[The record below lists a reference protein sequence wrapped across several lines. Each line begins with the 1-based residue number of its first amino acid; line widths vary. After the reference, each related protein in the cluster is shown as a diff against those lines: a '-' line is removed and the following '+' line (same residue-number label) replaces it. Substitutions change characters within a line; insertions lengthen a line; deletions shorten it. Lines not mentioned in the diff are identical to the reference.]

1 MRICNDSQLVIGQ
14 IQGEYKVKDK
24 RMTHYLIWV
33 QANLAK
39 LSEWVVERVPRTE
52 NMKVDILVGIVA
64 TLSIKEALLLP
75 IYLQTTSSIA
85 VTLVCSTSEENTN

>member
-1 MRICNDSQLVIGQ
+1 MA
-14 IQGEYKVKDK
+14 
-24 RMTHYLIWV
+24 HYLIWV

-39 LSEWVVERVPRTE
+39 LSEWVVERMPRTE

-64 TLSIKEALLLP
+64 TLSINEALLLP

>member
-1 MRICNDSQLVIGQ
+1 MA
-14 IQGEYKVKDK
+14 
-24 RMTHYLIWV
+24 HYLIWV

>member
-1 MRICNDSQLVIGQ
+1 
-14 IQGEYKVKDK
+14 
-24 RMTHYLIWV
+24 MTHYLIWV

-39 LSEWVVERVPRTE
+39 LSEWVIERVPRTE

-85 VTLVCSTSEENTN
+85 VTLVCNTSEENTN

>member
-1 MRICNDSQLVIGQ
+1 
-14 IQGEYKVKDK
+14 
-24 RMTHYLIWV
+24 MTHYLIWV

>member
-1 MRICNDSQLVIGQ
+1 
-14 IQGEYKVKDK
+14 
-24 RMTHYLIWV
+24 MTHYLIWV

-85 VTLVCSTSEENTN
+85 VTLVCNTSEENTN

>member
-1 MRICNDSQLVIGQ
+1 MA
-14 IQGEYKVKDK
+14 
-24 RMTHYLIWV
+24 HYLIWV

-64 TLSIKEALLLP
+64 TLSIKEVLLLA

-85 VTLVCSTSEENTN
+85 VTLVCNTSEENTN

>member
-1 MRICNDSQLVIGQ
+1 MA
-14 IQGEYKVKDK
+14 
-24 RMTHYLIWV
+24 HYLIWV

-64 TLSIKEALLLP
+64 TLSINEALLLP

>member
-1 MRICNDSQLVIGQ
+1 
-14 IQGEYKVKDK
+14 
-24 RMTHYLIWV
+24 MTHYLIWV

-75 IYLQTTSSIA
+75 IYLQTDRKS
-85 VTLVCSTSEENTN
+85 VV

>member
-1 MRICNDSQLVIGQ
+1 MRICSDSQLVIGH

-24 RMTHYLIWV
+24 RMAHYLIWV

>member
-1 MRICNDSQLVIGQ
+1 
-14 IQGEYKVKDK
+14 
-24 RMTHYLIWV
+24 MTHYLIWV

-75 IYLQTTSSIA
+75 IYVQTTSSIA
-85 VTLVCSTSEENTN
+85 VTLVCNTSEENTN

>member
-1 MRICNDSQLVIGQ
+1 MA
-14 IQGEYKVKDK
+14 
-24 RMTHYLIWV
+24 HYLIWV

-85 VTLVCSTSEENTN
+85 VTLVCNTSEENTN

>member
-1 MRICNDSQLVIGQ
+1 MA
-14 IQGEYKVKDK
+14 
-24 RMTHYLIWV
+24 HYLIWV

-39 LSEWVVERVPRTE
+39 LSEWVIERVPRTE

-64 TLSIKEALLLP
+64 TLSINEALLLP

>member
-1 MRICNDSQLVIGQ
+1 MA
-14 IQGEYKVKDK
+14 
-24 RMTHYLIWV
+24 HYLIWV

-39 LSEWVVERVPRTE
+39 LSEWVIERVPRTE

-85 VTLVCSTSEENTN
+85 VTLVCNTSEENTN

>member
-1 MRICNDSQLVIGQ
+1 MA
-14 IQGEYKVKDK
+14 
-24 RMTHYLIWV
+24 HYLIWV

-64 TLSIKEALLLP
+64 TLSIKEVLLLA